1 MRQYVV
7 YEATSKAWLINFR
20 ILTYLRTYQF
30 SSGWFSIK
38 SFKAGKVSQY
48 LSLVV
53 VDTELH
59 DINMLAN
66 THLKLQAISG

>member
-1 MRQYVV
+1 MRQYVA
-7 YEATSKAWLINFR
+7 YEATSKASLINFR
-20 ILTYLRTYQF
+20 ILTYLGTYQF
-30 SSGWFSIK
+30 SSGWLSIK
-38 SFKAGKVSQY
+38 SFKADKVSQY

-66 THLKLQAISG
+66 I